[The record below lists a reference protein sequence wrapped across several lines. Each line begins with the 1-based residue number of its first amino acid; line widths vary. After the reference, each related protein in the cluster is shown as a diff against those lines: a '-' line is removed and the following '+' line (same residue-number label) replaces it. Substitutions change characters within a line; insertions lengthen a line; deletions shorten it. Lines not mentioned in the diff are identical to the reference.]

1 MKKENQMHLLYIKKL
16 NNTNMKYT
24 VRIFV
29 ILSFGLVAPEVAAY
43 PKGSSILTI
52 K

>member
-16 NNTNMKYT
+16 NITNMT